1 MSGNKALLAKAD
13 MALADISSAGLL
25 NPEQADTFIR
35 KLLVQP
41 VMLSQVRRVVMNA
54 PSRKVNKIS
63 FASRIMRSASAD
75 APSGTS
81 GLAVGNRAKP
91 TTEQIQLNTK
101 EVIATVYLPYDVIED
116 NIERGGIGAR
126 TDVGGVAVGGGIVD
140 TIMALIAERAAVDLE
155 ELALFGDTAV
165 VGTDSYLGLLDGW
178 LKKLS
183 GAQVLDAGSAPISRR
198 ILTDGMKQMLSQYR
212 RNRAGLAHFV
222 STEAE
227 IDYRE
232 TIAQR
237 ETVVGDS
244 QTQQT
249 STVYAAGSPV
259 VGVGQLAGTNKG
271 ILTNP
276 LNLLFGI
283 QRQISI
289 ETDKDIEKRVYIIVL
304 TARIDFQIEET
315 LAAVKYLN
323 MI

>member
-1 MSGNKALLAKAD
+1 MSNKELLQKAD
-13 MALADISSAGLL
+13 MVLADISGAGLL
-25 NPEQADTFIR
+25 NPEQANLFIR

-41 VMLSQVRRVVMNA
+41 VMLGQVRRVVMNA
-54 PSRKVNKIS
+54 PQRKVNKIS
-63 FASRIMRSASAD
+63 FASRILRNAAVD
-75 APSGTS
+75 APMTS
-81 GLAVGNRAKP
+81 GGSALSAGNRSKP

-101 EVIATVYLPYDVIED
+101 EVIAEINLPYDVIED
-116 NIERGGIGAR
+116 NIERGNIGAR
-126 TDVGGVAVGGGIVD
+126 TDVGGTAAGGGLVD

-155 ELALFGDTAV
+155 ELALFGDTGSA
-165 VGTDSYLGLLDGW
+165 DSYLATTDGY

-183 GAQVLDAGSAPISRR
+183 GAQVLDAGNAPISRR

-244 QTQQT
+244 QTQGT
-249 STVYAAGSPV
+249 STVYAAGAPV

-271 ILTNP
+271 ILTDP

-289 ETDKDIEKRVYIIVL
+289 ETDKEIRERRYVIVL

-315 LAAVKYLN
+315 LAAVKFLN
-323 MI
+323 MV